1 MKKKFIIK
9 DARRLLAEQI
19 NSSQIVEGKNMNIE
33 TMSKMK
39 GLSEV
44 IPKDNDG
51 YCTVYKMDCADGLG
65 LMTVYQAFPG
75 IQLIYNDFEATE
87 YEWEGIFD
95 KNILEINHCRE
106 GREGSRFQQYP
117 ENESAKKS
125 VSASIY
131 TPNLFNRWRYDKVPN
146 I

>member
-44 IPKDNDG
+44 IARYMRLDRLLPEFKDAVDKGILAMVAAVDLSYLN
-51 YCTVYKMDCADGLG
+51 VKM
-65 LMTVYQAFPG
+65 QK
-75 IQLIYNDFEATE
+75 LIEL
-87 YEWEGIFD
+87 WGM
-95 KNILEINHCRE
+95 NIRTDVE
-106 GREGSRFQQYP
+106 
-117 ENESAKKS
+117 AKKNFMQQT
-125 VSASIY
+125 V
-131 TPNLFNRWRYDKVPN
+131 K
-146 I
+146 

>member
-51 YCTVYKMDCADGLG
+51 YCTVYKMDCADDGLS
-65 LMTVYQAFPG
+65 G
-75 IQLIYNDFEATE
+75 IS
-87 YEWEGIFD
+87 G
-95 KNILEINHCRE
+95 
-106 GREGSRFQQYP
+106 
-117 ENESAKKS
+117 
-125 VSASIY
+125 Y
-131 TPNLFNRWRYDKVPN
+131 TAYL
-146 I
+146 

>member
-44 IPKDNDG
+44 IRKTTMVIVPFTKW
-51 YCTVYKMDCADGLG
+51 TVPMG
-65 LMTVYQAFPG
+65 
-75 IQLIYNDFEATE
+75 
-87 YEWEGIFD
+87 
-95 KNILEINHCRE
+95 
-106 GREGSRFQQYP
+106 
-117 ENESAKKS
+117 
-125 VSASIY
+125 
-131 TPNLFNRWRYDKVPN
+131 
-146 I
+146 

>member
-65 LMTVYQAFPG
+65 LIRHFRVYSLSIMILKQRNMSGKVF
-75 IQLIYNDFEATE
+75 LTR
-87 YEWEGIFD
+87 IFW
-95 KNILEINHCRE
+95 
-106 GREGSRFQQYP
+106 
-117 ENESAKKS
+117 KS
-125 VSASIY
+125 TIVGKDVRGAAC
-131 TPNLFNRWRYDKVPN
+131 
-146 I
+146 